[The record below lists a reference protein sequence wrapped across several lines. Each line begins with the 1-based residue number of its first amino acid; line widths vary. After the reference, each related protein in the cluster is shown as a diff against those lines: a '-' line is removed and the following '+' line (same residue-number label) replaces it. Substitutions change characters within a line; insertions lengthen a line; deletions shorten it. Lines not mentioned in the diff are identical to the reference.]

1 MLDRKESVMPITENK
16 DGQHSAEGLASGEA
30 LLHPIWYGFI
40 KYCEALGFGEIERLK
55 IQNGLPIIAE
65 EVRKKVNFAK
75 GEGYHEQ

>member
-1 MLDRKESVMPITENK
+1 MLDHKERVMPMTENK
-16 DGQHSAEGLASGEA
+16 EDQPTGEGLASGPT
-30 LLHPIWYGFI
+30 LLHPIWSCFI

-55 IQNGLPIIAE
+55 IQNGLPMIAE